1 LIIAGTLCGMDFLD
15 EFTADMGGILEIEVC
30 GVGFSKQNAGQLYGY
45 SIIGQSAIFAFEECK
60 IPNSVEMQWHFLLT
74 PSYQVVYKPL

>member
-1 LIIAGTLCGMDFLD
+1 MDFWD
-15 EFTADMGGILEIEVC
+15 EFTADMGGILEIEAY

-60 IPNSVEMQWHFLLT
+60 IPKPVEIQWHIFLLT
-74 PSYQVVYKPL
+74 PSYQIVYKPL